1 MVTRKRRRQRGRPPF
16 KATPVRRRTVERM
29 CACGDSHYTIARALE
44 IDDDTLRKHFP
55 EELAGGAA
63 KRRREVV
70 EMVFKGASAG
80 NATLIKRLEEMT
92 RVSSAEVDPLEP
104 REIPAA
110 RAPKLGKKEVQRQD
124 AMAAGESSDWG
135 DDLKPPPDRPLN

>member
-1 MVTRKRRRQRGRPPF
+1 MATRKRRRQRGRPPF
-16 KATPVRRRTVERM
+16 KATPARRRTVERM

-44 IDDDTLRKHFP
+44 IDDDTLRKHFS

-70 EMVFKGASAG
+70 EMVFNGASAG

-92 RVSSAEVDPLEP
+92 RASSAEVDP
-104 REIPAA
+104 RDAGTGAA
-110 RAPKLGKKEVQRQD
+110 RPPKLGKKEVQRQD
-124 AMAAGESSDWG
+124 AMAAGEGSDWG